1 MKWGRRLTRVVL
13 LLALSAAAA
22 SAAGAAGRETGTIVV
37 RLVTDPSPPGVSWSY
52 SGLGAPFR
60 LGTGATQRIVS
71 GLQAGSYRLLEADVG
86 VGPAR
91 TLTAIVCSDPS
102 GDTTVDLGGSTATI
116 ALGAGET
123 VTCTFTH
130 RALGPR
136 PAADAV
142 RLARRYAPLLR
153 FATGEHYR
161 PLRLEDYLAR
171 SVLRAG
177 SPPRGTISQSQ
188 PTLFSLPTA
197 SAASY
202 LDVRGA
208 QPNANAAQYPVIE
221 QQLET
226 TSPRPTIYWRRAR
239 QPSTGR
245 VAIEYWFYYLYNDF
259 QDKHE
264 ADWEGATVFL
274 ENGTPIGVSYSQHQ
288 GRKWA
293 PWSSTSVSAGSP
305 VVYVARGSHANYPAP
320 GRYAVR
326 VCWTLAGR
334 HCTLTKT
341 YDDAAGTGARLAPS
355 AYDLQ
360 PFGGVGYSGSWGSG
374 NYILGIGLTKDRIGD
389 PRRRSD
395 YSDPF
400 AVIPP

>member
-1 MKWGRRLTRVVL
+1 M
-13 LLALSAAAA
+13 
-22 SAAGAAGRETGTIVV
+22 V

-60 LGTGATQRIVS
+60 LGIGGTQRVVS
-71 GLQAGSYRLLEADVG
+71 GLQPGSYRLLEAAVG
-86 VGPAR
+86 LGQAR
-91 TLTAIVCSDPS
+91 TLTAIACGDPS
-102 GDTTVDLGGSTATI
+102 GDTTVDLGGSAAAI

-153 FATGEHYR
+153 FATSERYR

-177 SPPRGTISQSQ
+177 SPPRGTISQPQ
-188 PTLFSLPTA
+188 PTLFSLPTTA
-197 SAASY
+197 AASY
-202 LDVRGA
+202 LDLRGA
-208 QPNANAAQYPVIE
+208 QPNANPTQYPFIE
-221 QQLET
+221 QQLEST
-226 TSPRPTIYWRRAR
+226 NPRPTIYWHLAR
-239 QPSTGR
+239 QPATGR
-245 VAIEYWFYYLYNDF
+245 LAIEYWFFYLYNDF
-259 QDKHE
+259 YDKHE

-274 ENGTPIGVSYSQHQ
+274 HNGTPIGVSYSQHQ
-288 GRKWA
+288 GRKWT
-293 PWSSTSVSAGSP
+293 PWSSTSASAGSP
-305 VVYVARGSHANYPAP
+305 IVYVARGSHANYPLP
-320 GRYAVR
+320 GRYAIR
-326 VCWTLAGR
+326 VCWTLGGR
-334 HCTLTKT
+334 HCTLTQKL
-341 YDDAAGTGARLAPS
+341 DDATGTGATLAPS

-360 PFGGVGYSGSWGSG
+360 PLGGAGYTGSWGSG
-374 NYILGIGLTKDRIGD
+374 NYILGIGLTKDRISD

-400 AVIPP
+400 AAIPP

>member
-1 MKWGRRLTRVVL
+1 MKRWS
-13 LLALSAAAA
+13 LLALAALVSALSA
-22 SAAGAAGRETGTIVV
+22 SGAGAAGRQTGSVVV

-52 SGLGAPFR
+52 SGLGGPFR
-60 LGTGATQRIVS
+60 LGIGSTQRIVS
-71 GLQAGSYRLLEADVG
+71 GVQAGTYRLVEAAVDPG
-86 VGPAR
+86 MPR
-91 TLTAIVCSDPS
+91 TLTAIACSDPS
-102 GDTTVDLGGSTATI
+102 HDTTVDRGASTAGI
-116 ALGAGET
+116 ALGDGET

-136 PAADAV
+136 PGADAL
-142 RLARRYAPLLR
+142 RLARRFAPMLR
-153 FATGEHYR
+153 LAINEHYR
-161 PLRLEDYLAR
+161 PLRLEDYLAH

-177 SPPRGTISQSQ
+177 SPPGGTVTQPK
-188 PTLFSLPTA
+188 PTLFSLPTTP
-197 SAASY
+197 AASY

-208 QPNANAAQYPVIE
+208 QPNANAALYPSIE
-221 QQLET
+221 QQVEST
-226 TSPRPTIYWRRAR
+226 TPRPTVYWHVVR
-239 QPSTGR
+239 QTSTGR
-245 VAIEYWFYYLYNDF
+245 VAIEYWFLYLYNDF
-259 QDKHE
+259 FDKHE

-293 PWSSTSVSAGSP
+293 LWSSTSTSAGSP

-326 VCWTLAGR
+326 VCWTLVGR

-341 YDDAAGTGARLAPS
+341 YDEATGTGARLAPS

-360 PFGGVGYSGSWGSG
+360 PLGGVGYSGSWGSG